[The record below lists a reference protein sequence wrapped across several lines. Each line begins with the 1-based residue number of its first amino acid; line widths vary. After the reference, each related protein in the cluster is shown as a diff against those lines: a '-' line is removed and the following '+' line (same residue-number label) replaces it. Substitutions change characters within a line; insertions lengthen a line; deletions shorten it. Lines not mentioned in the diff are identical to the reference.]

1 MQTSIDPKYIRIIE
15 KIFVTI
21 FFVYAVLGTNNI
33 TYGKS
38 FITPVMWLSFALG
51 GILLLYRLVHI
62 KRYIKM
68 TAIIPLFALL
78 ISIVI
83 STLANYRYSF
93 KDNVVI
99 CIYWALFFFILY
111 AIDDERSISD
121 VKKDVIYVCALYT
134 IYISLSVLTSLIMMK
149 KGVSEKIVVPDTGY
163 EYYKGFAIGRLW
175 GTFINP
181 NTGAISAAITIILL
195 IYFFGRY
202 KNVGLRIV
210 LIGDMLLQLL
220 YIALS
225 DSRSGAVC
233 MGVVLAFYTFFS
245 VIFRETAEK
254 KDVSNE
260 GSNGTANEDSGNS
273 IIKQGNVIKTKKI
286 SYILIAVLLSLTLG
300 FTGFYVSRKT
310 KDVYNN
316 VVAAIVRHNEEKIRE
331 QAMQELLEQGLS
343 EEEIEA
349 AIEEKLEDERESVL
363 TIDRG
368 YDLSNDVSNRRLD
381 AWKSAV
387 EVFLSS
393 PKMIMLGASFKGFT
407 QYALENMP
415 ETYIVNNTYGHFS
428 TLDNEIFNVMDAQGL
443 IGLIALF
450 AVLVALFVG
459 LFKYVFKV
467 RYEDR
472 TFVALII
479 AIVFG
484 LAVSAM
490 FCSVMFYH
498 FSHNAVL
505 FWVALGGLMYVVKKS
520 ATIELCEDK
529 E

>member
-1 MQTSIDPKYIRIIE
+1 MQTSIDPKYIRITE
-15 KIFVTI
+15 KLFVTV

-51 GILLLYRLVHI
+51 GILLLYRLVYI

-93 KDNVVI
+93 KGNVVI
-99 CIYWALFFFILY
+99 FIYWALFFLVLY
-111 AIDDERSISD
+111 AIDDERGTD
-121 VKKDVIYVCALYT
+121 VVKKDVLYVCVLYT

-175 GTFINP
+175 GSFINP
-181 NTGAISAAITIILL
+181 NTGAISAAITIVLL

-210 LIGDMLLQLL
+210 LIFDMLLQLL

-245 VIFRETAEK
+245 VIFRENADK
-254 KDVSNE
+254 KAVS
-260 GSNGTANEDSGNS
+260 
-273 IIKQGNVIKTKKI
+273 KKL
-286 SYILIAVLLSLTLG
+286 SYTLIAVLLSLTLG
-300 FTGFYVSRKT
+300 FAGFYVSRKT

-316 VVAAIVRHNEEKIRE
+316 AVAVIVRHNEEKIRK
-331 QAMQELLEQGLS
+331 QTMQELLEQGLS
-343 EEEIEA
+343 MEEIEA
-349 AIEEKLEDERESVL
+349 EIEEKIEDERESAL

-368 YDLSNDVSNRRLD
+368 YDLSSDVSNRRLD

-387 EVFLSS
+387 EVFVSS
-393 PKMIMLGASFKGFT
+393 PKVLIIGASFRGFT

-415 ETYIVNNTYGHFS
+415 ETYLVNNTYGHFT

-443 IGLIALF
+443 VGLIAL
-450 AVLVALFVG
+450 AVLLIALFIG
-459 LFKYVFKV
+459 LFKYIFRV
-467 RYEDR
+467 RSEDR
-472 TFVALII
+472 AFVTVLI

-484 LAVSAM
+484 FATSAM

-520 ATIELCEDK
+520 ATMESREDK